1 MQTRRGFLQWSAA
14 AWAVTA
20 LPAQAQQYPTHP
32 LRLVVPF
39 PAGGPTDIVARP
51 LAVELAAALG
61 QGVIVDNRG
70 GAGGNVGAELVAH
83 APTDGYTLLVGTVG
97 TQAINVKLYKHLS
110 LDPANDFV
118 AIAELA
124 SAPVLLVANPKLPVN
139 SVSEL
144 IAYARKNPGA
154 LNYGSAGSGSP
165 GHLSGELF
173 KSMTGVDITHVP
185 YKGSAPAVSDLISGQ
200 IQLMFDPIQSPL
212 PHVKSG
218 MLKALGVS
226 SARRSALL
234 PDVPT
239 IAEAGVPGYET
250 TAWWGIFAPA
260 HTPPAIVERLHAE
273 IDKVVRSDF
282 YHRQLAPLG
291 AEPVSGS
298 AAAFA
303 SFVKAETTKW
313 GKVVKAS
320 GAIID

>member
-97 TQAINVKLYKHLS
+97 TQAINVTLYKHLS
-110 LDPANDFV
+110 FDRANDFV

-154 LNYGSAGSGSP
+154 LNYGCLLYTSDAADD
-165 GHLSGELF
+165 LLC
-173 KSMTGVDITHVP
+173 VD
-185 YKGSAPAVSDLISGQ
+185 
-200 IQLMFDPIQSPL
+200 
-212 PHVKSG
+212 
-218 MLKALGVS
+218 LGG
-226 SARRSALL
+226 RR
-234 PDVPT
+234 
-239 IAEAGVPGYET
+239 
-250 TAWWGIFAPA
+250 
-260 HTPPAIVERLHAE
+260 
-273 IDKVVRSDF
+273 
-282 YHRQLAPLG
+282 
-291 AEPVSGS
+291 
-298 AAAFA
+298 
-303 SFVKAETTKW
+303 
-313 GKVVKAS
+313 
-320 GAIID
+320 